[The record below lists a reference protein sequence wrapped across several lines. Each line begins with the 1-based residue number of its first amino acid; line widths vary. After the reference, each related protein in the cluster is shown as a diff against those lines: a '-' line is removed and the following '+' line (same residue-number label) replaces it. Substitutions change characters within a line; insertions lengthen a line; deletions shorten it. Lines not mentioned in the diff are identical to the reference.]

1 MNYPFLDSAPGLELV
16 RRYGALK
23 DQLSTLEWITNG
35 SVTPNHPGYWRWT
48 RKVHAR
54 TVSVSLSADQAELFK
69 KAIAEHRRLE
79 AILSEMRLI
88 TQEILLKSAPRPLK
102 KKPRTR
108 NVPKRP

>member
-1 MNYPFLDSAPGLELV
+1 
-16 RRYGALK
+16 
-23 DQLSTLEWITNG
+23 LEWITNG
-35 SVTPNHPGYWRWT
+35 SVTPNHPGNWRWT
-48 RKVHAR
+48 RKVNAR
-54 TVSVSLSADQAELFK
+54 TVSVALSADQAELFK

-88 TQEILLKSAPRPLK
+88 TQEILLKSAPRPP

>member
-1 MNYPFLDSAPGLELV
+1 M

-35 SVTPNHPGYWRWT
+35 SVTPNHPCNWRWT
-48 RKVHAR
+48 RKVNAR
-54 TVSVSLSADQAELFK
+54 TVSVALSADQAELFK

-88 TQEILLKSAPRPLK
+88 TQEILLKSAPRTP